1 MQKKVFISLILVLSL
16 FFAFPAKSYAVGVIG
31 QKTVITDSFYI
42 LSDDVTYDD
51 DVITDYDDGC
61 SGANSL
67 LGNPDD
73 PDSVAWLLQKI
84 LNYIKILGPVL
95 IVVLSSIDF
104 AKVIASGDEKAM
116 NGALKNLGLRL
127 IFAILLFF
135 IPIIVNFLLGV
146 FGLTSDP
153 TCGLQ

>member
-1 MQKKVFISLILVLSL
+1 MMKKVFISLALILSL
-16 FFAFPAKSYAVGVIG
+16 FFTFPVESFALSGVNG
-31 QKTVITDSFYI
+31 GTAITDSFYI
-42 LSDDVTYDD
+42 LSDDVIIDYDD
-51 DVITDYDDGC
+51 DQEC
-61 SGANSL
+61 SGANSI

-84 LNYIKILGPVL
+84 LNYIKIIGPIL
-95 IVVLSSIDF
+95 IVVLSSVDF
-104 AKVIASGDEKAM
+104 SKVIINGDEKAM

-135 IPIIVNFLLGV
+135 IPVIVNFILGI